1 MILKRKYRYVLVLS
15 TVALDTRNQSAAISA
30 ELMRFMGELGYS
42 EANPKI
48 AAQYTEKLFVIR
60 ANRGFEGRLMLALSF
75 IKNLS
80 GSKVGLSTLKT
91 TGTIKSLMVYTKQLR
106 A

>member
-1 MILKRKYRYVLVLS
+1 MILKRKYRYVLVFS
-15 TVALDTRNQSAAISA
+15 TAALDTRNRSAAILA

-48 AAQYTEKLFVIR
+48 VAQYTEKLFVIR
-60 ANRGFEGRLMLALSF
+60 TNRGFEGRLILALSF
-75 IKNLS
+75 IRTLS
-80 GSKVGLSTLKT
+80 GARIGLSTLKT
-91 TGTIKSLMVYTKQLR
+91 SGTIKSLMVYTKQLR